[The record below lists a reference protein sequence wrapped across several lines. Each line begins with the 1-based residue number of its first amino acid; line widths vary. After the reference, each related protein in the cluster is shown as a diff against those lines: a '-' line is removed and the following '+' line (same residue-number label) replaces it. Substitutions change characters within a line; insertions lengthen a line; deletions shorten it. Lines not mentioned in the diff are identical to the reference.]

1 MQATPIH
8 TGSDPA
14 LLLDW
19 LEESRRHNEA
29 CVLWSSGLEDAH
41 GRWLGLAGFGAK
53 AEYHQLTDLP
63 LDRLLLGLTSY
74 EWKNELHGL
83 SSRHQPRFAWP
94 DCWMFEPLLW
104 QGLDR
109 QGKWHGEALSQLS
122 ALSEPLKP
130 SLGHWEQSSSPDS
143 YKEVVNRLRQ
153 HIVDGDFYELNYCV
167 AFEASA
173 QLDPQSVFAD
183 LVRVSPAPFACFVK
197 RGDLYLMSSS
207 PERFLQKRGPI
218 LRSQPIKGTQKRTAE
233 QSELEAR
240 ELEQSEKDR
249 AENIMIVDL
258 VRNDLSRVCKA
269 GTVKVEELC
278 KVYSFEHVHQMIS
291 TVRGELQDS
300 VGLQDIW
307 KATFPMGSMTGAP
320 KKTVMEHIDS
330 YEDFAR
336 GLYSGSVGW
345 IWGDDFDFNVVI
357 RALQYDASKQQL
369 GYQVGGA
376 ITFDSSPHAE
386 YQECLDKAAGI
397 RRALGL

>member
-19 LEESRRHNEA
+19 LEESRRHEQA

-53 AEYHQLTDLP
+53 TEYFQLSELP
-63 LDRLLLGLTSY
+63 ADRLLMGLTSY

-83 SSRHQPRFAWP
+83 SSRHQLRFAWP
-94 DCWMFEPLLW
+94 DCWMFEPISW

-109 QGKWHGEALSQLS
+109 KGHFQG
-122 ALSEPLKP
+122 EPLSRVQETVLP
-130 SLGHWEQSSSPDS
+130 LEPVLGTWNQSSSPDS
-143 YKEVVNRLRQ
+143 YKEVVKRLRQ
-153 HIVDGDFYELNYCV
+153 HIIDGDFYELNYCV

-173 QLDPQSVFAD
+173 ELDAQSIFAD

-197 RGDLYLMSSS
+197 RGNLYLMSSS
-207 PERFLQKRGPI
+207 PERFLQKRGSV
-218 LRSQPIKGTQKRTAE
+218 LRSQPIKGTKKRTAE
-233 QSELEAR
+233 QSEWEAR

-291 TVRGELQDS
+291 TISGECQGS
-300 VGLQDIW
+300 MGLQDIW

-320 KKTVMEHIDS
+320 KKTVMEHIDR

-345 IWGDDFDFNVVI
+345 IWGEDFDFNVVI
-357 RALQYDASKQQL
+357 RALQYDADERRL

-397 RRALGL
+397 RGALGL